1 MTTSPETQKNLRKP
15 EKIAPRFNPGDRVAE
30 RPKTSYISCI
40 RKESREKIQQFQAQ
54 RYGTVVDTLV
64 KITPRRGK
72 NPLRQHVVRIQWD
85 GQRNIAEHAQMRIC
99 LAEELPQIL
108 EEYSSIYNSLD
119 I

>member
-1 MTTSPETQKNLRKP
+1 MTVSTTSQKKLRKP
-15 EKIAPRFNPGDRVAE
+15 EKIEARFKPGDRVAE

-40 RKESREKIQQFQAQ
+40 RKESREKIQHFRTQ
-54 RYGTVVDTLV
+54 RYGTVVETVV

-85 GQRNIAEHAQMRIC
+85 GQRSIAEHAQMRIC

-108 EEYSSIYNSLD
+108 EEYSGIYGSLE